1 LAEEARKL
9 EMLTEPTAVDVARA
23 VELGQRYYELLDEL
37 ETAEYEIPSVVSAEE
52 LDRIAEIM
60 RD

>member
-1 LAEEARKL
+1 
-9 EMLTEPTAVDVARA
+9 MLTEPTAVDVARA